1 MSVAITGEDLGR
13 GRTSVSMT
21 MSVLIH
27 AVLLLLL
34 AFVKTEAPTTP
45 PLTEVTLLDPAEA
58 APTMPASGPAAEAL
72 PAAASG
78 ATTEH
83 FRRAPVHSDVS
94 PQPQSDRAY
103 QDQIS
108 NRLAAMQQGNV
119 ASPVTVAGGNG
130 SNPIA
135 AVAPSGPLPGG
146 GGGKTPLA
154 LSRGGGEGPTLS
166 LTRGPSSTLAPAL
179 AATGLRAER
188 AAPAAAAAPAGEQA
202 TRRTLAGA
210 ALAGPI
216 ADRPILHYVAPVYPE
231 WAKRDA
237 VEGSVTL
244 YFVVRPDGGV
254 KENVLVQ
261 KTAGFED
268 FDENARAALRTWKFQ
283 PLREGRTGEQW
294 GTITFHFRLGEG

>member
-1 MSVAITGEDLGR
+1 MSVAILHEGEAR
-13 GRTSVSMT
+13 GRTGISMT
-21 MSVLIH
+21 MSILIH
-27 AVLLLLL
+27 TVLLLLL
-34 AFVKTEAPTTP
+34 AFVKTESVTTP
-45 PLTEVTLLDPAEA
+45 PLTEVTLLDPVEA
-58 APTMPASGPAAEAL
+58 AAAMAASGPSAEAL

-78 ATTEH
+78 TITQH
-83 FRRAPVHSDVS
+83 FRRDAVKADVT
-94 PQPQSDRAY
+94 PTPQSDRAY
-103 QDQIS
+103 QDQMAS
-108 NRLAAMQQGNV
+108 RLVALQQGNV

-130 SNPIA
+130 PNPVA
-135 AVAPSGPLPGG
+135 AMTPSGPMPGG

-154 LSRGGGEGPTLS
+154 LARGGGEGPPLA
-166 LTRGPSSTLAPAL
+166 LTRGGTSSALTPAF
-179 AATGLRAER
+179 AATGIKGEHSA
-188 AAPAAAAAPAGEQA
+188 AATPAPAAEQTA
-202 TRRTLAGA
+202 RRTLAGA

-244 YFVVRPDGGV
+244 YFVVRADGEV

-268 FDENARAALRTWKFQ
+268 FDENARIALRSWKFE

-294 GTITFHFRLGEG
+294 GTITFHYRLGGG